1 MKKIATK
8 KWIRVLLCCIVSV
21 FSFLLFANCGGGSSS
36 SNQGDSTSPSI
47 AYTQETLTLT
57 VGDEILPEITYSGDE
72 TPIYESSNPTT
83 VSVDEQGKVVA
94 LQSGTAVISATC
106 GTVSDTLTVES
117 TFGEFVPIL
126 QLNNRIQENLTVMAN
141 EQLDLSASVLFRN
154 KTYTDATIT
163 YQVEGGNDAAMQGNT
178 FSAKVE
184 GDYVVKITG
193 VWRNY
198 DGVQS
203 LRKDINIKVMSN
215 IEVYVNDNSKTIFD
229 LYTKES
235 FGGTTF
241 TNSVPFEVFA
251 KYNGE
256 DVEPEITWISGADC
270 VNYEQNRITGVKAGR
285 AVCEISYG
293 GVKQEITIHVNAV
306 FKVYEGEPIPFSTL
320 KGTLPL
326 MELFGEETTLISA
339 VDEEGNALGVE
350 NNCISGIEAGKDGAI
365 ERTITICSDTVGYTV
380 DILVYSMYIQTQED
394 LQLAFQ
400 GEGSIDNSKFMMPEF
415 DGYYVL
421 ANDITANSTVHEV
434 LTNDLKVE
442 RSKIQKDW
450 AYLFKGGL
458 TGVFDGNGHTIDGL
472 YIQNYGVFGMVN
484 GGTVK
489 NVNFN
494 NVHLVGTY
502 GYSRATLGYS
512 ISGATIENVR
522 ISTEKIEAIGGDK
535 NDAGGS
541 RALVANIISGKTNMK
556 NCVFVCPEIER
567 ATSTYKY
574 SYGSLFTYDL
584 NVKKDGNTGSSTGF
598 TYTMENIYVISPY
611 YLGAWDSNLKDFGF
625 VFDSEK
631 IEYTADALPTGFT
644 TTTNT
649 YQITGVK
656 RYDDERKMMDADNDY
671 SAFVNSGYW
680 QLDDNGLPIWKN

>member
-1 MKKIATK
+1 MDTGAP
-8 KWIRVLLCCIVSV
+8 LLYRKR
-21 FSFLLFANCGGGSSS
+21 LFAFIVCMLRWWEIVNTGWFNVGKYCVYAK
-36 SNQGDSTSPSI
+36 NVDS
-47 AYTQETLTLT
+47 YL
-57 VGDEILPEITYSGDE
+57 GDEILPEITYSGVE
-72 TPIYESSNPTT
+72 TVVYESSNPTI
-83 VSVDEQGKVVA
+83 VSVDEQGKLVA
-94 LQSGTAVISATC
+94 LQAGTAVISATS

-117 TFGEFVPIL
+117 TFGEFVPVL
-126 QLNNRIQENLTVMAN
+126 QFDNRIQESLTIMVN
-141 EQLDLSASVLFRN
+141 ENLDLSASVLFRN

-163 YQVEGGNDAAMQGNT
+163 YQVEGGSDAVIQENI
-178 FSAKVE
+178 FSASAE

-203 LRKDINIKVMSN
+203 LRKDINIKVVSK
-215 IEVYVNDNSKTIFD
+215 IEVYVNDNSKTIFE
-229 LYTKES
+229 LYTKEN

-241 TNSVPFEVFA
+241 TNSLPFEVVA
-251 KYNGE
+251 TYNGE
-256 DVEPEITWISGADC
+256 AVEPIITWISGGDC
-270 VNYEQNRITGVKAGR
+270 VEYEQNRIKGLKAGS

-293 GVKQEITIHVNAV
+293 GVKQEITINVSAV
-306 FKVYEGEPIPFSTL
+306 FTVYDGEPIPFSTL
-320 KGTLPL
+320 KGTIPL
-326 MELFGEETTLISA
+326 MELFGEETTLVS
-339 VDEEGNALGVE
+339 VMDEEGNALGLK
-350 NNCISGIEAGKDGAI
+350 NNRISGIQAGKDGAI
-365 ERTITICSDTVGYTV
+365 ARTITVCSDTVGYTV
-380 DILVYSMYIQTQED
+380 DILVYTMYIQTQED

-400 GEGSIDNSKFMMPEF
+400 GEGSIDNRKFIMPEF

-421 ANDITANSTVHEV
+421 ANDITANSTAHEV

-442 RSKIQKDW
+442 RSKIEKDW

-458 TGVFDGNGHTIDGL
+458 TGVFDGCGHTIDGL

-512 ISGATIENVR
+512 VSGATIENIR
-522 ISTEKIEAIGGDK
+522 ISTEKIGAIGGDT

-541 RALVANIISGKTNMK
+541 RALVANILSGKTNMQ

-567 ATSTYKY
+567 TTSTYKY

-584 NVKKDGNTGSSTGF
+584 NMKKDGNTGSSTGF
-598 TYTMENIYVISPY
+598 KYTMENIYVISPY

-625 VFDSEK
+625 VFDSDE
-631 IEYTADALPTGFT
+631 IDTTAETLPAGLT
-644 TTTNT
+644 TSTNT

-656 RYDDERKMMDADNDY
+656 RYDTEQEMKDADNDY
-671 SAFVNSGYW
+671 TAFVNSGYW